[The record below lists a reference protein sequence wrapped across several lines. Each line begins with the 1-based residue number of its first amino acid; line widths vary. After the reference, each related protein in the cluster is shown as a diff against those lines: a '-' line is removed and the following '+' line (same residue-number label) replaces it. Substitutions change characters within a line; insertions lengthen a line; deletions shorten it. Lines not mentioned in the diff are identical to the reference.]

1 MAHINASP
9 GPIQLISLRL
19 SNARVK
25 TITKIRHDN
34 LLILIKRAGKI
45 QTFADRVG
53 RSHSQISQ
61 LKNRSPHSKSGLPRE
76 IGDDIARLIE
86 STHELPEG
94 WMDVEHEDGNLT
106 GGLPPT
112 VVQEPIAPYVVRS
125 WPFTRVT
132 LEQIQSLPSYELAL
146 IEGYIARI
154 IEESNNRKG

>member
-1 MAHINASP
+1 
-9 GPIQLISLRL
+9 
-19 SNARVK
+19 
-25 TITKIRHDN
+25 
-34 LLILIKRAGKI
+34 
-45 QTFADRVG
+45 
-53 RSHSQISQ
+53 
-61 LKNRSPHSKSGLPRE
+61 
-76 IGDDIARLIE
+76 
-86 STHELPEG
+86 
-94 WMDVEHEDGNLT
+94 MDVEHEDGNLT